1 METLILFSVSL
12 SAVAVAH
19 LLALWGRYLVILG
32 FLLATGVLYGVIH
45 WYVGTLD
52 GWNGLALAIFALI
65 AVMPFGAGLVLGTLT
80 GWLHARRR
88 IARRDR

>member
-12 SAVAVAH
+12 SALAIAH
-19 LLALWGRYLVILG
+19 LLALRGRYLVILG
-32 FLLATGVLYGVIH
+32 LLAATGGLYALIH

-52 GWNGLALAIFALI
+52 GWDGLALAIFALI
-65 AVMPFGAGLVLGTLT
+65 AVMPFGAGLVLGTFT

-88 IARRDR
+88 VARRER